1 MPFPENSIT
10 LGALSKEL
18 FENQT
23 RLTHLTV
30 ATLGEL
36 LPNFLSKLTRLQ
48 SLVVRL
54 HNSPMSNDLSEVIPA
69 SLSNLTSLAITEPE
83 LGQHFKKIYGL
94 EGLTQLRSFT
104 FLVDIQDYFYPTH
117 IFLHLT
123 NLYELCLGRPMDQ
136 NYDVP
141 NVSNLKHLTS
151 LKLLNVKEM
160 PTTFLPKVAK
170 LPNIVALEINEW
182 QDTLVEEDIRPFTR
196 LKRLKIT
203 NQFLDMVSLSF
214 MEALEEV
221 ELSNHVDILK
231 CSRLTRAVFHEVQS
245 VNALV
250 AANLPSLQDLTLGDM
265 NLTAK
270 EARSLSKAT
279 QLTRFAI
286 ATHPESLYELFPVFS
301 CLSNLREVCIKNTEL
316 NQIGEILTSLSD
328 NPNLRVLTIP
338 SLHPRGIYHKEEVKR
353 LAQLTQMRVL
363 NVLGK
368 PVELSKDLKCHV
380 EFWADEPSWS
390 L

>member
-1 MPFPENSIT
+1 
-10 LGALSKEL
+10 
-18 FENQT
+18 
-23 RLTHLTV
+23 
-30 ATLGEL
+30 
-36 LPNFLSKLTRLQ
+36 
-48 SLVVRL
+48 
-54 HNSPMSNDLSEVIPA
+54 
-69 SLSNLTSLAITEPE
+69 
-83 LGQHFKKIYGL
+83 
-94 EGLTQLRSFT
+94 
-104 FLVDIQDYFYPTH
+104 
-117 IFLHLT
+117 
-123 NLYELCLGRPMDQ
+123 
-136 NYDVP
+136 
-141 NVSNLKHLTS
+141 
-151 LKLLNVKEM
+151 
-160 PTTFLPKVAK
+160 
-170 LPNIVALEINEW
+170 
-182 QDTLVEEDIRPFTR
+182 
-196 LKRLKIT
+196 
-203 NQFLDMVSLSF
+203 
-214 MEALEEV
+214 
-221 ELSNHVDILK
+221 
-231 CSRLTRAVFHEVQS
+231 VFHEVQS